1 MGGGIAYEDPTVP
14 TKFME
19 YEMID
24 FGGLDDDTRQF
35 MLDGQGSPEIIYQ
48 WIQIAI
54 CRANNM
60 GTFGVPPPV
69 LTRAYQDL
77 GLSMIRFHQAQ
88 KIVEV
93 PFPLPYVVA
102 LQLLLITHWVMTPI
116 VCSGWTDYTAWAVMF
131 ALTNTLSLWFFV
143 GVAMEMDSPF
153 KQAMFGIDSKAL
165 QRHLNHR
172 LMAQL
177 HTFEGPQPSLKKTFT
192 KDPQPVVM
200 TPQETGLE
208 VGRVRSNSR
217 PPIGNYRRTG
227 SLHGNALTNFCM
239 DGPLEYDDQS
249 DDAASPQDVKL
260 CLPDEKIRRSGP
272 IAISVLHSQLY
283 SPLLAGAAMV
293 AAVQTEGCAAYDA
306 PQRSRS
312 PKSRWKRSSAT
323 SPRCFPGSVLQP
335 ISSISIRKGESKFE
349 RHPLHLKSLLM
360 PQFSVKRC
368 KAPSTGANAQ
378 KRYRR
383 PFGKTVE
390 RDFRS
395 LDQPEM
401 TQVVDSVRLDIEAS
415 DIVHLIAQ
423 AMAVLKGV
431 EWRFHSV
438 AEVGDPAPVFVLP
451 GEGEEEPV
459 VAAHSG
465 LPLALFGAYLW
476 TSCAG
481 DLVSAEPTAEGS
493 SQVLIQFT
501 RYWIDIGPKP
511 RPDIGRIDGGFITS
525 RLAAFGAALVT
536 PVLLEFGALKWVLE
550 RFGLERVFEVE
561 VPSPEGGDQKVKLQA
576 SLELYLTLLARVA
589 FPDSLSKC
597 PIPFLDT
604 EAGLCVYEAEPRGA
618 QLHPGISL
626 VGEAT
631 KFQAQLSTAWT
642 SSVAI
647 SDKYRQ
653 QNLMKAPWQIP
664 MLGPI
669 GDLPDWLHPGGNSA
683 ALVARRLKPGEE
695 PALMRRCDTMGI
707 VPTETKQGYLSLALG
722 QLRVHGAA
730 VDMHDAAALLN
741 FRGPRTPEQGEKLLQ
756 VLEDVERFV
765 FANVIRP
772 EPASRTEFWH
782 DFVEGREVAL
792 ERAIVALRQRFK
804 ALHNEVSQVITSVPD
819 NSPRQHRSRTPP
831 R

>member
-1 MGGGIAYEDPTVP
+1 MKTAFPADCPTALIRAVFARNGVINDDQAYTGIVVLISFLIVFRTQTGYHKHDLSDGCSDLIAYCEGSKLEDEEVQAFQHLLIRLASLLSAVCFAELMGGGIAYEDPTVP
-14 TKFME
+14 TKFLE
-19 YEMID
+19 YELID
-24 FGGLDDDTRQF
+24 FSGLDDDTRQF

-153 KQAMFGIDSKAL
+153 KQAMFAIDSKAL

-177 HTFEGPQPSLKKTFT
+177 HTFEGPQPSLKKTFL
-192 KDPQPVVM
+192 KDPLPVVM

-217 PPIGNYRRTG
+217 PPVGNYRRTG
-227 SLHGNALTNFCM
+227 SLHGALTNFCL
-239 DGPLEYDDQS
+239 DGPLEYDDHS

-260 CLPDEKIRRSGP
+260 CLPDEKIRLLRSLRRASAEQANFPPTPSGEEP
-272 IAISVLHSQLY
+272 EKSLEEKFSDFTTVLPWPS
-283 SPLLAGAAMV
+283 
-293 AAVQTEGCAAYDA
+293 TEMIC
-306 PQRSRS
+306 
-312 PKSRWKRSSAT
+312 
-323 SPRCFPGSVLQP
+323 SVLQP
-335 ISSISIRKGESKFE
+335 ISSISTRKGENKFE
-349 RHPLHLKSLLM
+349 RHPLHHKSLLM
-360 PQFSVKRC
+360 LQFSVKRS
-368 KAPSTGANAQ
+368 KAGAIDGGKCSEEIPEVVEAALRFSESKSVETNPTKALESIAGRWEAVWSGAFTPLQ
-378 KRYRR
+378 KWGI
-383 PFGKTVE
+383 PPQCLWLE
-390 RDFRS
+390 
-395 LDQPEM
+395 
-401 TQVVDSVRLDIEAS
+401 
-415 DIVHLIAQ
+415 
-423 AMAVLKGV
+423 
-431 EWRFHSV
+431 
-438 AEVGDPAPVFVLP
+438 VLP
-451 GEGEEEPV
+451 GKGEEPPV

-481 DLVSAEPTAEGS
+481 DLVPAEPTAEGS
-493 SQVLIQFT
+493 TQVLIQFT

-511 RPDIGRIDGGFITS
+511 RPDVGRIDGGFITS

-561 VPSPEGGDQKVKLQA
+561 VPSPDGGDQKVKLQA

-604 EAGLCVYEAEPRGA
+604 EAGLCVYE
-618 QLHPGISL
+618 
-626 VGEAT
+626 
-631 KFQAQLSTAWT
+631 
-642 SSVAI
+642 
-647 SDKYRQ
+647 
-653 QNLMKAPWQIP
+653 IP

-683 ALVARRLKPGEE
+683 TLVARRLKPGEE
-695 PALMRRCDTMGI
+695 PALMRR
-707 VPTETKQGYLSLALG
+707 
-722 QLRVHGAA
+722 
-730 VDMHDAAALLN
+730 
-741 FRGPRTPEQGEKLLQ
+741 
-756 VLEDVERFV
+756 
-765 FANVIRP
+765 
-772 EPASRTEFWH
+772 
-782 DFVEGREVAL
+782 
-792 ERAIVALRQRFK
+792 
-804 ALHNEVSQVITSVPD
+804 
-819 NSPRQHRSRTPP
+819 
-831 R
+831 